1 VADRFGLHLSMKIE
15 KGDTRLNM
23 MESLDIHNNYG
34 LKSHAGLSADDVL
47 SLAQTSFL
55 WLEACKLRRL
65 GGLKQSEFRLVHYL
79 VLLGV

>member
-1 VADRFGLHLSMKIE
+1 VADRFGLHLFTKIE
-15 KGDTRLNM
+15 KGDTRLDI
-23 MESLDIHNNYG
+23 MESLDIHYDYG

-65 GGLKQSEFRLVHYL
+65 GVSSSPNSDLFITWSY
-79 VLLGV
+79 